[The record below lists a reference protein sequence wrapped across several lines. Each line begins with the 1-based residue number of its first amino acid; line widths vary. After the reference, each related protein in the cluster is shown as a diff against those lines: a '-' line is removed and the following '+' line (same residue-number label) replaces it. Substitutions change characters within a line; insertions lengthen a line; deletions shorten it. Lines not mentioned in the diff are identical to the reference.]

1 MSAVTVPASTA
12 PTTTPPFGRV
22 WRIVKLITANP
33 ATVIGWPVAILAA
46 IFVMNWTIWWL
57 IFLNLDIT
65 QSSDAAAGIQYN
77 GAVSFIF
84 VYMLIVAVQAVNLTF
99 PLALGYGST
108 RRSFSLGSILTF
120 VLLAIAYA
128 SLMTLGAWVEE
139 LTDGWGL
146 QGSFFR
152 TMYFASNDGWFAQW
166 WIYFCWLVFFLF
178 TGTIFAAMYVRWKAT
193 GLIVSF
199 GILGILVVGA
209 IALFTFTESWLRFW
223 EAIADLGTLGVA
235 SAALLPAVL
244 AAILGYLVLS
254 RATPRG

>member
-1 MSAVTVPASTA
+1 MSAVTVTASTS
-12 PTTTPPFGRV
+12 PTTPLGRV

-33 ATVIGWPVAILAA
+33 ATVIGWPVAILGA

-57 IFLNLDIT
+57 IFINLDAT

-77 GAVSFIF
+77 GAVSFVF
-84 VYMLIVAVQAVNLTF
+84 VYMMIVAVQALNLTF

-108 RRSFSLGSILTF
+108 RRSFSQGAILAF
-120 VLLAIAYA
+120 VLLAIGYA
-128 SLMTLGAWVEE
+128 SIMTLGAWIEE
-139 LTDGWGL
+139 LTGGWGL
-146 QGSFFR
+146 DGSFFR
-152 TMYFASNDGWFAQW
+152 TLYFASQDGWFAQW

-209 IALFTFTESWLRFW
+209 IAIVTFTDAWGSFW
-223 EAIADLGTLGVA
+223 QALADLGTLGVA
-235 SAALLPAVL
+235 SAALIPAVL
-244 AAILGYLVLS
+244 GAVLGYLVLS